1 MKRTKFKFT
10 DQLADS
16 IAKETAKEAG
26 KIGCGVLIAL
36 IVIMGIS
43 LFLSPLLL
51 MLTWNLAICALFP
64 TLPLM
69 SYWVAFGI
77 NIFLGIIGG
86 KFKTS
91 ITQNFKDYFD

>member
-1 MKRTKFKFT
+1 MNKAKFKFT
-10 DQLADS
+10 DQWADS

-36 IVIMGIS
+36 IVIIGIS
-43 LFLSPLLL
+43 LFLSPLFL
-51 MLTWNLAICALFP
+51 MLTWNLAVCALFP

-69 SYWVAFGI
+69 TYWVAFGI
-77 NIFLGIIGG
+77 NIFLGIVGG

-91 ITQNFKDYFD
+91 ITQNFKDYLN